1 MSVTGHNPGVRHPD
15 DFYATPP
22 WATLAILKY
31 LPKFRRAFD
40 PCAGDGAIL
49 NTLSDHYRRS
59 IEVYGIE
66 LDKQRAQAANVFQ
79 ADALQEEWC
88 PTPDLVITNPPYKL
102 ATEFV
107 QKALIEVV
115 PGGTVAMLMRLN
127 WLASQKR
134 AAFLRENTP
143 SVYVLPKRPSFT
155 GKGTDACDYAWMV
168 WGSKPLPTV
177 TILDV

>member
-1 MSVTGHNPGVRHPD
+1 MSVTGHNPVRHPD

-22 WATLAILKY
+22 WATIAILKY

-49 NTLSDHYRRS
+49 KTLRDVYPKSV
-59 IEVYGIE
+59 EVWGMEI
-66 LDKQRAQAANVFQ
+66 DKDRAKAAGVPRG
-79 ADALQEEWC
+79 DALSSEWI
-88 PTPDLVITNPPYKL
+88 PTPDLVLTNPPYKL
-102 ATEFV
+102 AMEFV
-107 QKALIEVV
+107 QKALVEVI

-134 AAFLRENTP
+134 GAFLRANTP
-143 SVYVLPKRPSFT
+143 AVYVLPRRPSFT

-168 WGSKPLPTV
+168 WQDLTPSTV